1 MQNAALVLKFVQEV
15 EYVIISAII
24 PLRSVSA

>member
-1 MQNAALVLKFVQEV
+1 MQNTALVLKFVQEV

-24 PLRSVSA
+24 PLRSLSA

>member
-24 PLRSVSA
+24 PLRSLSA

>member
-1 MQNAALVLKFVQEV
+1 MQNAALVLKFVQEM

-24 PLRSVSA
+24 PLGSLSA